1 MDKLNLHL
9 CHNYSLLIRR
19 WRTLCKKAG
28 LEFSMVG
35 EADGYTCYEICSP
48 VLYKD
53 DGVYLSTGI
62 HGDEAGAVSGLLQ
75 WAEKNMDLLSSLP
88 LLIYPCLNPWGLEN
102 NSRLNA
108 QRVDLNRVWDGSATP
123 LIAKIMQRIE
133 DYHFRITICLHE
145 DYDGHGIYL
154 YAPGGSQKVRK
165 KADHILSAAEVSI
178 PRDSR
183 RKIEGRKC
191 TNGMIF
197 PRPSKPPEEGV
208 PEALFLYKNCGRVNY
223 TLETPSEWSIQTRA
237 TAHAQ
242 MVKAALNS

>member
-9 CHNYSLLIRR
+9 CHNYSYLMRR
-19 WRTLCKKAG
+19 WRALCKKAG
-28 LEFSMVG
+28 LVFSRIG
-35 EADGYTCYEICSP
+35 ETDGYPCYEIVSP
-48 VLYKD
+48 TLSENE
-53 DGVYLSTGI
+53 GIYLSAGI

-108 QRVDLNRVWDGSATP
+108 QRLDLNRVWDGSATP

-133 DYHFRITICLHE
+133 DYHFRISVCMHE
-145 DYDGHGIYL
+145 DYDGQGIYL

-165 KADHILSAAEVSI
+165 KADDILSAAEKII
-178 PRDSR
+178 PRDQR
-183 RKIEGRKC
+183 KKIEGRKC

-208 PEALFLYKNCGRVNY
+208 PEALFLYKNCGRINY

-237 TAHAQ
+237 TAHAE